1 MFENFVHIVCS
12 DTIACGL
19 KLRKKKKKKNIKI
32 QQLKTNA

>member
-1 MFENFVHIVCS
+1 MFENFVYIVCR

-19 KLRKKKKKKNIKI
+19 KLRKKKKKNIKI